1 MNTSLC
7 MDTYVHFSWIV
18 AVEKWLQRCPSP
30 HPQAC
35 EYAMH
40 TKSLQSCPTVCDPWI
55 TVRHAS
61 LSMGFSRQKY
71 WSGLLFPPSGDL
83 PNSGIK
89 PASPVS
95 PALQVDPLPAKP
107 LGKPL
112 VLHYQIVKINHAPLW
127 LADRT
132 LISQCPCVSST
143 CLQAHFPSSSFI
155 APTTFGLFGKHKY
168 VRLPYLKSF
177 TDSLFPKHEIQV
189 AKHDKSGSVLWLLI
203 TTSKSFFRSIIAV
216 KNLVSLLGMFLPG
229 LCLW

>member
-1 MNTSLC
+1 ML
-7 MDTYVHFSWIV
+7 
-18 AVEKWLQRCPSP
+18 A
-30 HPQAC
+30 
-35 EYAMH
+35 
-40 TKSLQSCPTVCDPWI
+40 KSLQSYLTFWD
-55 TVRHAS
+55 S
-61 LSMGFSRQKY
+61 LDYSLPGSSVHGILQARILEWVAMPSSR
-71 WSGLLFPPSGDL
+71 DC

>member
-1 MNTSLC
+1 MCTLWNKVQEVVTA
-7 MDTYVHFSWIV
+7 TA
-18 AVEKWLQRCPSP
+18 AV
-30 HPQAC
+30 
-35 EYAMH
+35 
-40 TKSLQSCPTVCDPWI
+40 SLQSCPTLWDPIDGSPPDSSVHGLILARILVWVAI
-55 TVRHAS
+55 T
-61 LSMGFSRQKY
+61 FSRG
-71 WSGLLFPPSGDL
+71 SS
-83 PNSGIK
+83 NSGIK